1 MPNDLF
7 SYFSNQAVGLPTQ
20 QSPEYTKAVA
30 DLNDQLS
37 DNLTNYQLFRE
48 SEEKANKERNFNVNS
63 ITALSL
69 QAGKD
74 ESYASDLYN
83 RIESVDTKE
92 GFNSI
97 AKELQQ
103 LKEDGKDSKYL
114 FDFAEPV
121 QNFVQGYAFN
131 FNGGLTGSKDFWK
144 TENRAK
150 NLLKNDKL
158 DFDTISKVST
168 PSELYSYAST
178 YLNQKRGIEEAK
190 GMDLNKLV
198 QDINNVT
205 NIATDKNAFNPYLSN
220 ILEDKFNTVGS
231 EFYREA
237 DPAANR
243 VDTFQGR
250 EFDWSKMENVEGSEA
265 YLDSYRKALRSKVNQ
280 SPDSKDD
287 RYFKYDL
294 EKENIGKSKYALSL
308 GIRDLND
315 KLELQEDKLSS
326 EYLALSN
333 QKDQYVN
340 ALTKLAKREENLQT
354 LYGIEEGA
362 TSGGIR
368 AFVDRLEAWAYGLS
382 KTGTAFIPEG
392 AKEAERQLSR
402 RAFYTPEVVAY
413 DKFGNSVMSSDFLIK
428 SDNGNEYNWS
438 GLFESGMTI
447 TGDMLP
453 ILVES
458 ALLRRGLAS
467 MGGLGA
473 YDKFNKIKAPVI
485 GELQLGD
492 RLSTLTLVTAN
503 TYPKMVEE
511 EKKWGGNYKS
521 RAWAHALNE
530 GLTEGI
536 GFPDVGGLKVKGYTR
551 TLSGSSRTAAG
562 LELTRSQLM
571 ANYVRGGADFL
582 KNVGKFNLL
591 ESFEEEMALLGEYLI
606 SNHIYDEEYDAVGRE
621 KTKFD
626 QDAVMETLGESF
638 KAGLLYSGLNAGMR
652 HYSITRRDYMQNQSN
667 YEAANNPELF
677 RAQLKK
683 EYDEGAITEKEFRDG
698 IYRIEELKT
707 IYENI
712 PVLEKM
718 ANLPDF
724 LNDEDTRFSLF
735 TNAVRRND
743 LLQLDFANM
752 TEEQR
757 AELSAHKGASKAVQR
772 AQEQYDAI
780 KAELAVLTTK
790 IENETAT
797 PEDVA
802 NHTRLTELGQVLY
815 KTRKINVSK
824 TDLTPELIE
833 SLRAQNLIVDEDLSF
848 TEEDLNNIIKDIE
861 TDIIRT
867 EQRADKYANMSREQK
882 DEIINNL
889 YNEKINAV
897 KEETNP
903 EAIAQSYSNLKSDID
918 EIEKLKSKKY
928 ESALRRKKE
937 LFNAYGERFEELTGK
952 SAKQEYSRFEEELAN
967 TDIQMFLEKM
977 DVKGLIEFL
986 RKVEFNKNHINQDLY
1001 NILQENFNLSM
1012 ADMFVKLRDSRN
1024 QNGDL
1029 SRAFEALVAMDRGAY
1044 FSLDQLNE
1052 YLKLGD
1058 NIEVN
1063 VTPEEFES
1071 LRNEYITKRGI
1082 QRSQS
1087 LAETGTY
1094 DSSDAAQSNPST
1106 DPTEQRDALVDL
1118 SVQATQ
1124 ADNTTDESGNSQK
1137 KDIQKEYYD
1146 RITANKT
1153 PAEIAEIL
1161 KNRVNVHFN
1170 PNSARARKLKQ
1181 ILNNYLANKD
1191 RSAFTDE
1198 LNEIKAGIAAEIATI
1213 ESSNPNSPRISAL
1226 QEALAEL
1233 ELWEKTANKVV
1244 LKNPTTDFNTTATTE
1259 ETPSPEDAVED
1270 ALEDRPPTAEEA
1282 VDQKVPDN
1290 ITAGLQKLDAIM
1302 NARRARLLELTSPAR
1317 TAGIE
1322 VNAENELSTDPAVV
1336 RRVKFLDKLSEQPF
1350 KAKVLN
1356 RRQFLREVL
1365 SNRFPKESDQQIE
1378 ERLKA
1383 TADFF
1388 ETSDVKFKQLSEEEK
1403 VTFLQPITDMLGENF
1418 FDEGQIDFFLRNKGK
1433 GLVNQPDVLITVA
1446 NEKGKIVYDE
1456 GGYPLELNF
1465 TAEQSA
1471 QGRKNSNWKK
1481 VPWRNSRR
1489 VEREGTELGVTEEE
1503 VLSTYGPAYDAR
1515 NTLIDYL
1522 KQNDD
1527 TDVVLDADVSE
1538 GVLLPRTNY
1547 MAVQDVPGV
1556 SETASLDD
1564 FQIAQNPSESIF
1576 DKYFKFQLGR
1586 LYYNN
1591 NGNPVIL
1598 NNRKISEAEAIA
1610 IAELVY
1616 SNNTDLI
1623 SPAQLDAFLRTVI
1636 NQIDKDNRL
1645 MFFEGER
1652 YRTVEGQEVLDQLIK
1667 PTVATIGKD
1676 GKRQFKLLTKE
1687 EFIKTLQDHYY
1698 KVDADYLLGGD
1709 KFGNKI
1715 PFISLNE
1722 AGQIEIGQESY
1733 LDYIKRT
1740 HELPVDKENKV
1751 TSMVNK
1757 SLYLDLEAIDKINKV
1772 KNIKAAATPSSKV
1785 KEKVEEQEAQVEE
1798 GIQEEK
1804 IADIERRRQEELKEY
1819 DDDGGMYDDDYGGKK
1834 NRINAKYDAEL
1845 AALEGTTETKKSTT
1859 LKPKIQD
1866 KFALVPHAE
1875 FADYLG
1881 KLPPM
1886 KELDYDELIAQI
1898 EANPNSVTDVQVL
1911 IPNDQGQI
1919 TGQAYERVIDNPDFE
1934 LVLLSVTDKGGKTK
1948 RVLARRLTS
1957 TQAAAL
1963 PDNSVVIG
1971 SVIVDKS
1978 DSREADY
1985 NLVKVARED
1994 WKSEETVPAPK
2005 KKTPLSFEE
2014 MENSA
2019 TEEALDENQKQQGKE
2034 NKEACKTGSGRKAA
2048 MKSGRRSG
2056 PGL

>member
-1 MPNDLF
+1 MD
-7 SYFSNQAVGLPTQ
+7 
-20 QSPEYTKAVA
+20 VA
-30 DLNDQLS
+30 
-37 DNLTNYQLFRE
+37 
-48 SEEKANKERNFNVNS
+48 
-63 ITALSL
+63 
-69 QAGKD
+69 
-74 ESYASDLYN
+74 
-83 RIESVDTKE
+83 
-92 GFNSI
+92 
-97 AKELQQ
+97 
-103 LKEDGKDSKYL
+103 
-114 FDFAEPV
+114 
-121 QNFVQGYAFN
+121 
-131 FNGGLTGSKDFWK
+131 
-144 TENRAK
+144 
-150 NLLKNDKL
+150 
-158 DFDTISKVST
+158 
-168 PSELYSYAST
+168 
-178 YLNQKRGIEEAK
+178 
-190 GMDLNKLV
+190 KLV
-198 QDINNVT
+198 QDINNIT
-205 NIATDKNAFNPYLSN
+205 DITTDKNAFNPYLSN

-237 DPAANR
+237 DPDANR
-243 VDTFQGR
+243 IDTYKGR
-250 EFDWSKMENVEGSEA
+250 EFDWSKMENVEGSQA
-265 YLDSYRKALRSKVNQ
+265 YLDSYRKALRGKVTQ
-280 SPDSKDD
+280 SPTNKDD
-287 RYFKYDL
+287 NYFKYDL
-294 EKENIGKSKYALSL
+294 EKEHLSKSKYALSL
-308 GIRDLND
+308 AIQDLNSTLNNLKD
-315 KLELQEDKLSS
+315 PADTEYKAISNQRD
-326 EYLALSN
+326 EYLKALNTLGNRESN
-333 QKDQYVN
+333 LEK
-340 ALTKLAKREENLQT
+340 
-354 LYGIEEGA
+354 LYGIEKGA
-362 TSGGIR
+362 TSGGFR
-368 AFVDRLEAWAYGLS
+368 AFADRLEAWAYGVS
-382 KTGTAFIPEG
+382 KTGTAYLPEG

-402 RAFYTPEVVAY
+402 RAFYTPEVVSY
-413 DKFGNSVMSSDFLIK
+413 DKFGNAVMSSDFLIN
-428 SDNGNEYNWS
+428 SDNGNDYNWS

-453 ILVES
+453 IIVES
-458 ALLRRGLAS
+458 ALLRRGFAS
-467 MGGLGA
+467 MGGLSA
-473 YDKFNKIKAPVI
+473 YDKLNKIKAPVI
-485 GELQLGD
+485 GELQLAD

-551 TLSGSSRTAAG
+551 TTAGSARTAAG

-571 ANYVRGGADFL
+571 TNYVRGGADFL

-606 SNHIYDEEYDAVGRE
+606 SNHIYDEEYDAIGRE

-626 QDAVMETLGESF
+626 SDAVMETLGESF

-652 HYSITRRDYMQNQSN
+652 HYSITRRDYLQNQSN

-677 RAQLKK
+677 RAHLKK

-707 IYENI
+707 VYENI

-735 TNAVRRND
+735 TNAVKRND

-757 AELSAHKGASKAVQR
+757 AELAAHKGASKAVQR
-772 AQEQYDAI
+772 AQEQYDAV
-780 KAELAVLTTK
+780 KADLAVLTTK
-790 IENETAT
+790 IEDETAT
-797 PEDVA
+797 PEDIA
-802 NHTRLTELGQVLY
+802 NHTRLTKLGQILD
-815 KTRKINVSK
+815 KTRKINVNK

-861 TDIIRT
+861 TDIVRT

-903 EAIAQSYSNLKSDID
+903 EAIAQSYSNLKNDID
-918 EIEKLKSKKY
+918 EIEKIKSKKY

-952 SAKQEYSRFEEELAN
+952 SAEQEYSKFEEELAN
-967 TDIQMFLEKM
+967 TDIQMFLEKV
-977 DVKGLIEFL
+977 DVKGLIDFI

-1012 ADMFVKLRDSRN
+1012 ADMFVNLRDSRN
-1024 QNGDL
+1024 QNGDFT
-1029 SRAFEALVAMDRGAY
+1029 RAFEALVAMDRGVY

-1058 NIEVN
+1058 TVEVN

-1094 DSSDAAQSNPST
+1094 DSSDAAQGNPNT
-1106 DPTEQRDALVDL
+1106 DPTEQRDDLVDL
-1118 SVQATQ
+1118 SIQASQ
-1124 ADNTTDESGNSQK
+1124 ADNTTDESGNSEK

-1153 PAEIAEIL
+1153 PEQIAEIL
-1161 KNRVNVHFN
+1161 RNRVNVHFN

-1191 RSAFTDE
+1191 KSAFTDE
-1198 LNEIKAGIAAEIATI
+1198 LNEAKAGIVAEIATI
-1213 ESSNPNSPRISAL
+1213 ESTNPNSPRISSL

-1233 ELWEKTANKVV
+1233 ELWEKTATKVV

-1259 ETPSPEDAVED
+1259 EVPSTEEAAEDES
-1270 ALEDRPPTAEEA
+1270 EDRPPVSEEA
-1282 VDQKVPDN
+1282 REEKVPDN

-1322 VNAENELSTDPAVV
+1322 VNAQNELSTDPAVV
-1336 RRVKFLDKLSEQPF
+1336 RRVKFLDKLSEEPF

-1378 ERLKA
+1378 ERLK
-1383 TADFF
+1383 TISNFF
-1388 ETSDVKFKQLSEEEK
+1388 ETSDANLLGLKFKQLSEEEK

-1418 FDEGQIDFFLRNKGK
+1418 FDEGQIDFFLRNKGR

-1446 NEKGKIVYDE
+1446 DEKGKIVYDE

-1471 QGRKNSNWKK
+1471 EGRKNSNWKK

-1489 VEREGTELGVTEEE
+1489 VEREGTELGVTEDE

-1522 KQNDD
+1522 KENDD

-1547 MAVQDVPGV
+1547 MAVQDVPGI
-1556 SETASLDD
+1556 SETASLND
-1564 FQIAQNPSESIF
+1564 FQIAQNSSESIF

-1598 NNRKISEAEAIA
+1598 NNRKISEAEAVA

-1652 YRTVEGQEVLDQLIK
+1652 YRSVEGQEILDQLIK
-1667 PTVATIGKD
+1667 PKRVTTDKD
-1676 GKRQFKLLTKE
+1676 GKRQFKTLSKE

-1698 KVDADYLLGGD
+1698 KVDADYLLGGK

-1715 PFISLNE
+1715 PFVSLNE
-1722 AGQIEIGQESY
+1722 AGEIEIGQESY

-1772 KNIKAAATPSSKV
+1772 KNIKAAATPPSKI
-1785 KEKVEEQEAQVEE
+1785 KQKVEEQESSEAPVDQAQQKTLFRIFEKAFYE
-1798 GIQEEK
+1798 GNDKRFNNISDEVLASLSPATRQYLVDLYEAIKPYNEKYQRLGKVTDENNKEIVTDEQKIKYVTSAYFSGKGRGSQLGTSLSPKFSDLVFPTPSRQVLENINKSFGAKLTTQELNSVGLSREEK
-1804 IADIERRRQEELKEY
+1804 ES
-1819 DDDGGMYDDDYGGKK
+1819 
-1834 NRINAKYDAEL
+1834 L
-1845 AALEGTTETKKSTT
+1845 AALEGPTETKKSTT

-1866 KFALVPHAE
+1866 KFAVVPHAE

-1911 IPNDQGQI
+1911 IPNEQGEI

-1934 LVLLSVTDKGGKTK
+1934 LVLLSVTDKNGKTK

-1985 NLVKVARED
+1985 NLVRVARED
-1994 WKSEETVPAPK
+1994 WKSEEVVPAGK
-2005 KKTPLSFEE
+2005 EKTPLSFEE
-2014 MENSA
+2014 MENSV
-2019 TEEALDENQKQQGKE
+2019 TDEALDENQKQQGKE
-2034 NKEACKTGSGRKAA
+2034 NKEVCKTGSGRKAA
-2048 MKSGRRSG
+2048 IKSGRRSG